1 MKNFRHFTHCVGR
14 MLYDMIFH
22 VTKTP
27 VRRRWTL
34 LNNKPK
40 MLLVDSSVLPEV
52 VLKVLEAKTLI
63 AKGIAKSPTE
73 AARMLELSRS
83 TFYKYKDR
91 IFYYNQN
98 LSNNMLT
105 LYAILHDEPG
115 ILSRFLSEMYKY
127 GINIITVNQNIP
139 IDSVASVTLS
149 LRIEKEDFDA
159 ESFSQNLKEMPGVV
173 DVRILSRN

>member
-1 MKNFRHFTHCVGR
+1 M
-14 MLYDMIFH
+14 
-22 VTKTP
+22 
-27 VRRRWTL
+27 
-34 LNNKPK
+34 NNRSK

-105 LYAILHDEPG
+105 LYAILHEPG

>member
-1 MKNFRHFTHCVGR
+1 MDEKS
-14 MLYDMIFH
+14 
-22 VTKTP
+22 
-27 VRRRWTL
+27 
-34 LNNKPK
+34 K

-52 VLKVLEAKTLI
+52 MLKVLEAKTLI

-73 AARMLELSRS
+73 AARMLDLSRS

-115 ILSRFLSEMYKY
+115 ILSRFLSELYQY
-127 GINIITVNQNIP
+127 GLNIITVNQNIP

-149 LRIEKEDFDA
+149 LRIENKDFD
-159 ESFSQNLKEMPGVV
+159 S
-173 DVRILSRN
+173 DVFYRN